1 MTVIPTPPDVLLSH
15 HCHEDPSCGVTYF
28 EATAPRVRKRARV
41 IGEVRVSRSGM
52 MRFPRDLHTHALIPI
67 QSWSVLGWAGETRGA
82 LLCLRAAPEA
92 PGCQAWPVGV
102 CPSGQAHHGATQG
115 SPTCLPAL
123 PWTDTRGETVDCLPR
138 CTPSSKPPPAT
149 VQRD

>member
-1 MTVIPTPPDVLLSH
+1 MSPDVLVPH
-15 HCHEDPSCGVTYF
+15 HCHEDPSCALTYF
-28 EATAPRVRKRARV
+28 EATSARVRKRARV

-123 PWTDTRGETVDCLPR
+123 PWTDTGGEAVDCLPR
-138 CTPSSKPPPAT
+138 CTPSPKHPPAT